1 MSDIDEI
8 KALAEDDLYTFAVLV
23 NPKYLY
29 GQESRISHALC
40 EEMEKSRRLLVCGGG
55 GSFGKPCYFLFEY
68 GCRAQGPY
76 LLSLDVRCS
85 PENRDFKKQL
95 ATARKRSQSH

>member
-29 GQESRISHALC
+29 G
-40 EEMEKSRRLLVCGGG
+40 
-55 GSFGKPCYFLFEY
+55 
-68 GCRAQGPY
+68 
-76 LLSLDVRCS
+76 DVHKKVFKWLMQ
-85 PENRDFKKQL
+85 DF
-95 ATARKRSQSH
+95 